1 MSDSTIQIFDTT
13 LRDGEQVPGCKL
25 DTNQKIIIAERPDIL
40 GVDVIEAGFPVSS
53 PGDFKSVEEIS
64 KIVKNASVCG
74 LTRAVKKDIEVAA
87 EALKYAKK
95 PRIHTGIGTSESH
108 IKYKFNSNKDDILSR
123 AFEAV
128 KYAKSFVEDVEFYA
142 EDAGRTENEF
152 LARVCEEA
160 IRGGATVLNIPD
172 TTGYCLPSEYGAK
185 IKYLK
190 ENVKGIENAI
200 ISCHCHN
207 DLGLATANS
216 IEGIINGARQ
226 IECTINGIG
235 ERAGNCSLEE
245 IAMII
250 KTRESLLN
258 VKTGMKHDEI
268 HRTSKLVSQLCN
280 MPIQDNKAIVGA
292 NAFSHSSGI
301 HQDGML
307 KNKNTYE
314 IMTPESIGL
323 KNQALNLTSR
333 SGRAAVKSH
342 MDTMGYKEDEYNLDV
357 LYQDFLKLADRKG
370 QVFDYDL
377 EALMHFSN
385 LREEDDHYKLNYL
398 SVQSGSVMAT
408 TSIKLQC
415 GDTEQSEAAVGNGP
429 VDALYQCIYRVTGY
443 DIVLDKFDL
452 TAKGEGEDGLGQADI
467 IANYKGRKY
476 HGTGVST
483 DIVEASG
490 QALLHVINSIH
501 RADKIDAIKK
511 KKITTV

>member
-1 MSDSTIQIFDTT
+1 MNDQVIIFDTT
-13 LRDGEQVPGCKL
+13 LRDGEQALSASLTVKEKL
-25 DTNQKIIIAERPDIL
+25 QIAYALERL
-40 GVDVIEAGFPVSS
+40 GVDVIEAGFPISS
-53 PGDFKSVEEIS
+53 PGDFESVQTIA
-64 KIVKNASVCG
+64 KNIKNSRVCA
-74 LTRAVKKDIEVAA
+74 LSRAVAKDIDAAA
-87 EALKYAKK
+87 EALKVADQF
-95 PRIHTGIGTSESH
+95 RIHTFLATSTIHVEDKLRRS
-108 IKYKFNSNKDDILSR
+108 YDDVLEM
-123 AFEAV
+123 AVNAV
-128 KYAKSFVEDVEFYA
+128 KHARNYTDDVEFSC
-142 EDAGRTENEF
+142 EDAGRTPIDN
-152 LARVCEEA
+152 LCRMVEA
-160 IRGGATVLNIPD
+160 AINAGASTINIPD
-172 TTGYCLPSEYGAK
+172 TVGYTVPSEFG
-185 IKYLK
+185 
-190 ENVKGIENAI
+190 GIIETLFNRVPNIDKAI
-200 ISCHCHN
+200 ISVHCHD
-207 DLGLATANS
+207 DLGMSVANS
-216 IEGIINGARQ
+216 IAAVQAGARQ
-226 IECTINGIG
+226 VEGTINGIG

-245 IAMII
+245 IAMIL
-250 KTRESLLN
+250 KTRQEFMG
-258 VKTGMKHDEI
+258 VHTGLKHDEI

-280 MPIQDNKAIVGA
+280 MPIQSNKAIVGA

-342 MDTMGYKEDEYNLDV
+342 MDTMGYNEDEYNLDA
-357 LYQDFLKLADRKG
+357 LYADFLKLADRKG

-385 LREEDDHYKLNYL
+385 LREEDDFYKLSYL

-408 TSIKLQC
+408 TSIKMQC
-415 GDTEQSEAAVGNGP
+415 GDEEMCEAAVGNGP

-501 RADKIDAIKK
+501 RADKIEEMKQ
-511 KKITTV
+511 KKIATV